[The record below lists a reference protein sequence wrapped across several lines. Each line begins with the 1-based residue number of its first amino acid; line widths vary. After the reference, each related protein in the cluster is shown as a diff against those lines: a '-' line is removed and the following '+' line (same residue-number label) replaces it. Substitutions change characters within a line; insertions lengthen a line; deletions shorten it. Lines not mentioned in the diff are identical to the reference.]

1 MLVPSDGGSRMRKA
15 FAVRSRMGLCFF
27 VLGFFVV
34 GLSANAAGNPYN
46 IAGYISP
53 AKLAGFGFPPGS
65 ECYDWNNLQTAY
77 VYQMVRPMHYLYRY
91 LVPGGDYVADWNI
104 HGASSQPIEWF
115 TQQSY
120 PTSVP
125 WNVRRALNY
134 TRVRYW
140 SYHLDRSG
148 GNTVGQQGLPP
159 EMLPQW
165 HLDANGTHQEQFETW
180 VTAHPGM
187 IWLLGNEPE
196 CAETVGELGGQDALT
211 DEEYVHF
218 HHAYHTLILS
228 LDPSAKFANAALAMT
243 TTPTW
248 NPNFTVENI
257 IADWERV
264 LSIYFT
270 ECGTEM
276 PIDIWNMHLYA
287 GAACENEGV
296 YRAKFVTAIET
307 FREFTLTT
315 RSGHYSGC
323 PMFLTEF
330 NGRYGGTM
338 EDTVRFIQDFKN
350 DLSALWVRGILSEWF
365 WFVSHD
371 SGGWSYCSIT
381 TPDGAALSDTGEAYK
396 EAALHWES
404 HAPTAVNGWMMLD

>member
-1 MLVPSDGGSRMRKA
+1 MRKP
-15 FAVRSRMGLCFF
+15 FAMRIRACLCCF
-27 VLGFFVV
+27 VLGLFVV
-34 GLSANAAGNPYN
+34 GLPTNAAGNPYN

-53 AKLAGFGFPPGS
+53 SKLAGFGFPPGS

-77 VYQMVRPMHYLYRY
+77 IYQMVRPMHYLYRY
-91 LVPGGDYVADWNI
+91 LVPGGNYVADWEI
-104 HGASSQPIEWF
+104 HGASSQPVEWF
-115 TQQSY
+115 TQETY

-125 WNVRRALNY
+125 WNVRRGLNY
-134 TRVRYW
+134 TRLRYW

-165 HLDANGTHQEQFETW
+165 HLDANGTHQEQFATW
-180 VTAHPGM
+180 VTGHPGM
-187 IWLLGNEPE
+187 IWLLGNEPD
-196 CAETVGELGGQDALT
+196 CAETVGELGGQDRLT
-211 DEEYVHF
+211 DVEYVRF
-218 HHAYHTLILS
+218 HHAYYTLISS

-248 NPNFTVENI
+248 NQNFTVENI

-264 LSIYFT
+264 LGIYSS
-270 ECGTEM
+270 EYGTEM

-287 GAACENEGV
+287 GDACQNEAAH
-296 YRAKFVTAIET
+296 RAKFVTAIEA
-307 FREFTLTT
+307 FREFTITT
-315 RSGHYSGC
+315 RGGYYADR
-323 PMFLTEF
+323 PMILTEF
-330 NGRYGGTM
+330 NGTYDPPSSGFTM
-338 EDTVRFIQDFKN
+338 ENTVRFIQDFNN

-381 TPDGAALSDTGEAYK
+381 TPDSTALSDTGEAYK
-396 EAALHWES
+396 QAALDWES
-404 HAPTAVNGWMMLD
+404 QVPTAASLWSTLE